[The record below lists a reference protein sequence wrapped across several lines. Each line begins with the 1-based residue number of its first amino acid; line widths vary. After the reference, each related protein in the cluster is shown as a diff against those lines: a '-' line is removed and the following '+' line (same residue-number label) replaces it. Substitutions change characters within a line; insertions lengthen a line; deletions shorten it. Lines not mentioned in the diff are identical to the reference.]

1 MTLTFLS
8 YMHLIFLGF
17 VSLFPPVNPF
27 GTALIIE
34 PFLTHLTSKER
45 RWAAT
50 KIAFY
55 CFSICVVSIF
65 FGGVFFEFFGISIPV
80 VQMAGG
86 ILICTMGWRALYADA
101 SSVDGGKDVVGKRPT
116 SLATVKPLLFFPLA
130 FPTTTGAGTISVLLT
145 LSANSYHMDRFT
157 HFMNLLVIV
166 FAALLMC
173 ILVFIS
179 YYFAPTIIRKFGEQG
194 REIMNRLSGFL
205 MFCVGLQIFV
215 NGIIGLVQ
223 ILKTAS

>member
-1 MTLTFLS
+1 MTQSLLS
-8 YMHLIFLGF
+8 YIHLIFLGF

-34 PFLTHLTSKER
+34 PFFAHLSPSER
-45 RWAAT
+45 RWAST

-80 VQMAGG
+80 VQLAGG
-86 ILICTMGWRALYADA
+86 IVICTMGWKALYADS
-101 SSVDGGKDVVGKRPT
+101 SSVDGNKDVTPKRPT
-116 SLATVKPLLFFPLA
+116 SLASVKPLLFFPLA

-145 LSANSYHMDRFT
+145 LSANSYHADHMT
-157 HFMNLLVIV
+157 HFKNLTVIV

-179 YYFAPTIIRKFGEQG
+179 YYFAPTIIRKFGDQG

-215 NGIIGLVQ
+215 NGIIGLTH
-223 ILKTAS
+223 ILKSTN